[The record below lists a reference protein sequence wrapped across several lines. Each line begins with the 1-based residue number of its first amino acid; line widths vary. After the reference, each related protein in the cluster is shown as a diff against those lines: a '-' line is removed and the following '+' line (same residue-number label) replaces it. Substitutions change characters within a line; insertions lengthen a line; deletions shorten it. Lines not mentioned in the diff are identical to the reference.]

1 MGHLKIYLLVC
12 IMSMVA
18 IEARTELDWK
28 SRATTLLCNHPGSRT
43 DKATKIRKELHSTY
57 PDFSF
62 YISIMNED
70 VDLTY
75 HTDNDN
81 SSEKEQW
88 EEVCGYNMFI
98 WYKKDSK
105 IGKRRCFS
113 ENKSIVKDII
123 RTADSQ
129 GSSNYDVMLVLDRL
143 MEQSGI
149 DFHLIS
155 VEDGNFQSQRMLLIF
170 PVLVIQLLRLATMKF
185 LFTLSSS
192 SDLNK
197 SGSSSPYKWLS
208 SSVTVS
214 FRRGFESSYWF

>member
-1 MGHLKIYLLVC
+1 MGPLKIYLLVC
-12 IMSMVA
+12 VMSMVT

-28 SRATTLLCNHPGSRT
+28 SRATTLLCNHPGSRSE
-43 DKATKIRKELHSTY
+43 KATKIRKELHSTY

-62 YISIMNED
+62 YISVMNED

-88 EEVCGYNMFI
+88 EELCGYNMFI

-105 IGKRRCFS
+105 IGKRRCSS

-129 GSSNYDVMLVLDRL
+129 GSSNFNVMLVLDRL

-155 VEDGNFQSQRMLLIF
+155 VEDGNFQSSHASHF
-170 PVLVIQLLRLATMKF
+170 
-185 LFTLSSS
+185 
-192 SDLNK
+192 
-197 SGSSSPYKWLS
+197 
-208 SSVTVS
+208 SSVGCSVAYNTGNHDV
-214 FRRGFESSYWF
+214 FVYLK